1 MLNIKLIKTK
11 RAFNQIMKAN
21 ASIFFAIWALA
32 MWVITP
38 FFVHGQ
44 TPDIDNNWQSTPFFE
59 DEFSGTR

>member
-1 MLNIKLIKTK
+1 
-11 RAFNQIMKAN
+11 MKAN
-21 ASIFFAIWALA
+21 ASIFFATWALA